1 MKEEFAIDRFI
12 RKLISERL
20 FEICIGLSLLA
31 AVLIRVF
38 LAPNTELSPDYDFF
52 YKSWVQFY
60 RDNGGLKGL
69 EWAPGD
75 YYVPFNVIYALCSYL
90 PCDTWVP
97 LSILPCICE
106 FVSAFFIYKIFNLL
120 SGKKELSAF
129 VGVATL
135 FLPFVIFNGSLWKQV
150 DAVYTCFLVITL
162 YEVLKENYTKAF
174 IFYSIA
180 FTFKL
185 QAIIFLPAL
194 LILYIN
200 GGFRKKKFS
209 MLEFFWI
216 PVIFLVAGLP
226 EVLAKHG
233 LKATYFAYFAQ
244 TGELQSEGY
253 GMVSYFPNLY
263 NFGFDNYDQLLSK
276 GAVLLLF
283 TVLMF
288 IAFFCYRHRE
298 NFDEKK
304 VIGLVI
310 WTAYTCVMLLPGMHE
325 RYDYAMLLVLTP
337 YAIVCNKKIIV
348 PMIMANLCSLA
359 TYATVLFHVDI
370 FPLHYIA
377 LVYTAAYVWITID
390 MVKSLMRRDG
400 QIEA

>member
-31 AVLIRVF
+31 AVFIRVF

-106 FVSAFFIYKIFNLL
+106 FVSAFFIYKIFSLL

-162 YEVLKENYTKAF
+162 YEVIKENYTKAF
-174 IFYSIA
+174 ISYSIA

-194 LILYIN
+194 LILYLN
-200 GGFRKKKFS
+200 GGFKKKKFS
-209 MLEFFWI
+209 VLEFFWI

-253 GMVSYFPNLY
+253 GMVSFFPNLY

-325 RYDYAMLLVLTP
+325 RYDYAMLLILTP

>member
-31 AVLIRVF
+31 AVFIRVF

-162 YEVLKENYTKAF
+162 YEVIKENYTKAF

-200 GGFRKKKFS
+200 GGFKKKKFS
-209 MLEFFWI
+209 VLEFFWI

-253 GMVSYFPNLY
+253 GMVSFFPNLY

-325 RYDYAMLLVLTP
+325 RYDYAMLLILTP

-377 LVYTAAYVWITID
+377 LVYTDAYAWITID

>member
-31 AVLIRVF
+31 AVFIRVF

-106 FVSAFFIYKIFNLL
+106 FVSAFFIYKIFSLL

-162 YEVLKENYTKAF
+162 YEVIKENYTKAF
-174 IFYSIA
+174 ISYSIA

-194 LILYIN
+194 LILYLN
-200 GGFRKKKFS
+200 GGFKKKKFS
-209 MLEFFWI
+209 VLEFFWI

-253 GMVSYFPNLY
+253 GMVSFFPNLY

-325 RYDYAMLLVLTP
+325 RYDYAMLLILTP
-337 YAIVCNKKIIV
+337 YAIVCNKKIIA